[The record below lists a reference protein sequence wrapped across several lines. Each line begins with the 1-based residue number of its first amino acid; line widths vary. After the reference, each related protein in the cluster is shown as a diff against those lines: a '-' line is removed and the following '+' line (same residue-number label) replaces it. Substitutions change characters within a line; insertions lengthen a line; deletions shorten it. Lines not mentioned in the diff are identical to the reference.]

1 MRPRVSAVH
10 WEGLMLDLTVHRTAA
25 VQAVLTD
32 NTRVALVLVVQWM
45 VEPIFGQLKYRT
57 ASRPLK
63 VSATLNRHTPLSSR
77 ATEHATVAGS
87 DRAGSSRG
95 AWGERLP
102 GQDLLTGCSR
112 RTRRRCWNCWPS
124 ARPARSMTCTRARVW
139 SVPRSL
145 RWPRRWTWTWRTG
158 GRPRP
163 RRIATACP
171 RPNSS
176 RP

>member
-32 NTRVALVLVVQWM
+32 NTRVVLVLVVQWM

-77 ATEHATVAGS
+77 ATEHARTVAGS

-95 AWGERLP
+95 MVRKRLP
-102 GQDLLTGCSR
+102 GQGLSTWLLTQD
-112 RTRRRCWNCWPS
+112 
-124 ARPARSMTCTRARVW
+124 PAVLLELMAFGTAGALDDMHACKGVERAQVAALAEALDVDMADW
-139 SVPRSL
+139 WQATPATYCDSP
-145 RWPRRWTWTWRTG
+145 
-158 GRPRP
+158 
-163 RRIATACP
+163 ATA
-171 RPNSS
+171 
-176 RP
+176 